1 MNTSLC
7 FLFAFLYLM
16 VFCTWTSFPDHHLK
30 GETLR
35 ESQEIEHRNRN
46 SAAVTLQWCSKVFQH
61 LIKSPSW
68 CIPDHLYQSCKTHL
82 KKYLQKPANHLK
94 IHFFFKKNSWKNR
107 PQKKVTH
114 PSKPL
119 EATRTGSASKAERRS
134 KTLARSHSSAALA
147 WVPGGCFSTKKSP

>member
-1 MNTSLC
+1 MMVKWSVSQADCLSENFGWAKTYVDVSENSGTPKSSISIGFFHYKRLHFGVPLFLETPMCIICEYISFC

-61 LIKSPSW
+61 LIKSPS
-68 CIPDHLYQSCKTHL
+68 
-82 KKYLQKPANHLK
+82 
-94 IHFFFKKNSWKNR
+94 
-107 PQKKVTH
+107 
-114 PSKPL
+114 
-119 EATRTGSASKAERRS
+119 
-134 KTLARSHSSAALA
+134 
-147 WVPGGCFSTKKSP
+147 